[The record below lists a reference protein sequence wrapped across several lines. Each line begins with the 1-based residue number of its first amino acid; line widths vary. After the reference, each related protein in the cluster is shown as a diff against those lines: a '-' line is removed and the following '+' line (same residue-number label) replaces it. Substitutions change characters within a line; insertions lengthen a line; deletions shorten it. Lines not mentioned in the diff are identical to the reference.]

1 MQGYVLSYRP
11 HTGQGT
17 LITESGRAVRFTS
30 GGGDTELQGG
40 DVVGFRLDSKGLT
53 GEGDSARDV
62 VLLQKWVDRLTAM
75 HRPLVLELHTTL
87 AFSESAAGAPAGH

>member
-30 GGGDTELQGG
+30 GGRDTELQGG
-40 DVVGFRLDSKGLT
+40 DVVGFHLDAGGAA

-75 HRPLVLELHTTL
+75 HRPLLLELHTTL
-87 AFSESAAGAPAGH
+87 ALFESKAGAPAGH